1 MNEEQEYSKKTI
13 EVSYDIIKE
22 VLMHI
27 CSNETDGIIATP
39 KNFEELNEHT
49 AIIDNITISE
59 IKRKLGV

>member
-1 MNEEQEYSKKTI
+1 MNEQDYSKRTI

-22 VLMHI
+22 VLMHV
-27 CSNETDGIIATP
+27 CSNGTDGVVATP
-39 KNFEELNEHT
+39 KNFEELDEHT